1 MYDLITTALLFV
13 LLTPGVLLNI
23 PSSNHGDIL
32 TALVHALVFWVVL
45 RFLTAYI
52 PWWMVWVAAIGVI
65 GYKFSSG
72 SRDSGFM

>member
-1 MYDLITTALLFV
+1 MYDLLTTALLFV
-13 LLTPGVLLNI
+13 LLTPGVLLSL
-23 PSSNHGDIL
+23 PSSTHGDIL

-52 PWWMVWVAAIGVI
+52 PWWMVWVAGIGAI

-72 SRDSGFM
+72 NMNQGLM

>member
-13 LLTPGVLLNI
+13 LLTPGVLLSL

-52 PWWMVWVAAIGVI
+52 PWWMVWAAGVAAI

-72 SRDSGFM
+72 GGNSALM

>member
-1 MYDLITTALLFV
+1 MYDLLTTALLFV

-23 PSSNHGDIL
+23 PSSNHGDIM

-52 PWWMVWVAAIGVI
+52 PWWMVWVAGIGAI

-72 SRDSGFM
+72 GGNPGLM

>member
-1 MYDLITTALLFV
+1 MYDLLTTALLFV

-23 PSSNHGDIL
+23 PSSTHGDIV
-32 TALVHALVFWVVL
+32 TALVHAVVFWVVL

-52 PWWMVWVAAIGVI
+52 PWWMVWLAGLGVI

-72 SRDSGFM
+72 SRESGLM

>member
-1 MYDLITTALLFV
+1 MYDLLTTALLFV
-13 LLTPGVLLNI
+13 LLTPGVLLSL
-23 PSSNHGDIL
+23 PSSNHGDIM

-52 PWWMVWVAAIGVI
+52 PWWMVWAAGIVVI

-72 SRDSGFM
+72 GGNPGLM

>member
-1 MYDLITTALLFV
+1 MYDLLTTALLFI

-52 PWWMVWVAAIGVI
+52 PWWVIWIAGLGTI

-72 SRDSGFM
+72 SRESGLM

>member
-1 MYDLITTALLFV
+1 MYDLLTTALLFI

-32 TALVHALVFWVVL
+32 TALVHAIVFWVVL

-52 PWWMVWVAAIGVI
+52 PWWVIWIAGLGTI

-72 SRDSGFM
+72 SRESGLM

>member
-1 MYDLITTALLFV
+1 MYDLLTTALLFV
-13 LLTPGVLLNI
+13 LLTPGVLLSL
-23 PSSNHGDIL
+23 PSSNHGDII

-52 PWWMVWVAAIGVI
+52 PWWMVWAVGICAI

-72 SRDSGFM
+72 SRDPGLM